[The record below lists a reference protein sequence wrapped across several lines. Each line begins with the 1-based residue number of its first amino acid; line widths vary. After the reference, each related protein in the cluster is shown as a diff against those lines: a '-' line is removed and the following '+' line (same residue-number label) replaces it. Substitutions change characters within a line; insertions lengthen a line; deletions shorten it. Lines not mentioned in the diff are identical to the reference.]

1 MQYQVRTN
9 EVFCSPCAEE
19 LAKVLELQAIGEVF
33 VEPIRTM
40 REWVF
45 CGRCGTKVYSEKRT
59 A

>member
-1 MQYQVRTN
+1 MK
-9 EVFCSPCAEE
+9 CSAPRALRS
-19 LAKVLELQAIGEVF
+19 LAKVMELQAIGEVF